1 MAQKA
6 DDGLHVI
13 NECCQHRTWGVRDC
27 QELLE
32 DMAALI
38 ITIVRR
44 RTQVERRST
53 SRWGEGSQKRP
64 DETTLV
70 SLESGAFC
78 PSSGMLC
85 PYPNSSYAIPLVAFK
100 GNVMLSLEVVPLYQ
114 S

>member
-1 MAQKA
+1 MSRRFPLGYCLVAEKA

-44 RTQVERRST
+44 RTIAQLERRST

-64 DETTLV
+64 ENALV
-70 SLESGAFC
+70 SLESGTFC
-78 PSSGMLC
+78 PSSGVLFLLQFQLC
-85 PYPNSSYAIPLVAFK
+85 SSSGGI
-100 GNVMLSLEVVPLYQ
+100 Q
-114 S
+114 R